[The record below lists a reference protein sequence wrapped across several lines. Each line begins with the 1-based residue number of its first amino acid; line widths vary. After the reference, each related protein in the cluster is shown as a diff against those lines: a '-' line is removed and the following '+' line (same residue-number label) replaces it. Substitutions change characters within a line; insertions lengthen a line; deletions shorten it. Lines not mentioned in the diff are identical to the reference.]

1 MLKTKDTLKLNSNI
15 HIGLNG
21 SMLDEHPTGVG
32 VYSLNVIN
40 HLSSLYQNKTNRTI
54 TVFSPTKS
62 LLNKNIK
69 VVLLS
74 KFLKSSEYGKVAAFT
89 RFVWNTFYYPLQARK
104 FDLLISTTTHGS
116 FLLKNQIIT
125 IHDLLSLR
133 FNNIST
139 HQRFYFKY
147 LLPWLVSRAKL
158 IIAVSETTKKDIID
172 FLNCPEDKVK
182 VIYNGYD
189 GLLYNNNNTAPFK
202 NIYKEYGIQNYF
214 LAIGATYPHKNFELL
229 IDAFNGLDVNIKQQF
244 PLVIAGGKNNY
255 LNTLKQY
262 VKEKKAEAYIHFI
275 GYVPA
280 SLMPALYKEAYA
292 LVFPSLY
299 EGFGFPLLEAMAC
312 GCPVL
317 TADTSSMP
325 EVCGNAALYFDPYNK
340 QSLQVQLQ
348 NIVTDKI
355 LYYDLKAKGLEQV
368 KKFSWSKT
376 VNQLKLIIE
385 ETIH

>member
-40 HLSSLYQNKTNRTI
+40 HLSSLYQGKTNRTI
-54 TVFSPTKS
+54 TVFSPTKT

-69 VVLLS
+69 VVHLS
-74 KFLKSSEYGKVAAFT
+74 RFLKSSQYGKVAAFI
-89 RFVWNTFYYPLQARK
+89 RFVWNAFYYPLQARK

-147 LLPWLVSRAKL
+147 LLPYMVSRAKL
-158 IIAVSETTKKDIID
+158 IIAVSETTKKDIIH
-172 FLNCPEDKVK
+172 FLKCPEDKVQ

-189 GLLYNNNNTAPFK
+189 ELLYNNNITGSSK
-202 NIYKEYGIQNYF
+202 GIYKEYGVQNYF
-214 LAIGATYPHKNFELL
+214 LAIGPTYPHKNFELL
-229 IDAFNGLDVNIKQQF
+229 IDAYNGLDINIKQQF

-262 VKEKKAEAYIHFI
+262 VKEKNAGGSIHFI

-280 SLMPALYKEAYA
+280 TLMPALYKEAYA

-317 TADTSSMP
+317 TADISSMP

-340 QSLQVQLQ
+340 QSLQLQLQ
-348 NIVTDKI
+348 SIVANKI
-355 LYYDLKAKGLEQV
+355 LYDDLKEKGLSRV
-368 KKFSWSKT
+368 KQFSWSKT
-376 VNQLKLIIE
+376 VNQLKVIIE
-385 ETIH
+385 EAIH